1 VIVGDVTATTAI
13 VWARA
18 DRPARMYVDVRS
30 RSESRVV
37 GPTPVGVEGDLTG
50 QVEIGGLRPA
60 SPHTVRVWFSETGA
74 STRSGPAASAR
85 FRTAPEPGAANAVRI
100 AWSGDLAGQN
110 VCRDADEGFPILRTI
125 DEFAPDLFLGLGD
138 MIYADN
144 RCEKVG
150 SYGNAQIKGDFG
162 KAVDLEG
169 FRAHWRYSRE
179 DPHLRALL
187 SRTSYVAVWDDHEV
201 VNDFGPLHDARPQP
215 GGSSNPLLPIG
226 LRAFLEH
233 NPIRK
238 GPETPGRLYRS
249 LRWGRHVELFLLDT
263 RQYRDANAATDDP
276 ALPKT
281 LLGREQRSWLE
292 ASVTASDA
300 TWKVVVSS
308 VPMSIPTG
316 FRAEKRGRD
325 GWANGELGTGFENEL
340 LAILRSF
347 RDAGVRNNVWIT
359 TDVHFATGFRYV
371 PFPESPG
378 FRVHELVTGP
388 LSAGLF
394 PTEAVDPTLR
404 PERLFFWGSSDATSF
419 EDAKRFFNFG
429 VLDFDASGVLTV
441 RVVNTLGEPVHTET
455 LRPQG
460 DR

>member
-1 VIVGDVTATTAI
+1 VIVGDVTATSAV

-18 DRPARMYVDVRS
+18 ERPAGMYVDVRS
-30 RSESRVV
+30 GSGSRIV
-37 GPTPVGVEGDLTG
+37 GPTPVGVEGDLAG

-60 SPHTVRVWFSETGA
+60 SPYSVRVWFAQTGA
-74 STRSGPAASAR
+74 SPRSGPAAVAR
-85 FRTAPEPGAANAVRI
+85 FRTAPDPRASSGVRI

-110 VCRDADEGFPILRTI
+110 VCRDAVEGFPILQTI
-125 DEFAPDLFLGLGD
+125 DEFAPDLFVGLGD

-144 RCEKVG
+144 LCEPVG
-150 SYGNAQIKGDFG
+150 SYGNEQVAGDFG
-162 KAVDLEG
+162 KAEDLEG

-201 VNDFGPLHDARPQP
+201 VNDFGPP
-215 GGSSNPLLPIG
+215 SSPSTPLLPIG

-233 NPIRK
+233 NPIRE

-249 LRWGRHVELFLLDT
+249 LRWGRHAELFLLDT
-263 RQYRDANAATDDP
+263 RQYRDANAAIDDP
-276 ALPKT
+276 ERPKT
-281 LLGREQRSWLE
+281 LLGREQRGWLE
-292 ASVTASDA
+292 ESVAASDA

-316 FRAEKRGRD
+316 FRAEERGRD
-325 GWANGELGTGFENEL
+325 GWANGDLATGFENEL

-371 PFPESPG
+371 PFPESPD
-378 FRVHELVTGP
+378 FRVYEFITGP

-394 PTEAVDPTLR
+394 PTEEVDPTLD
-404 PERLFFWGSSDATSF
+404 PERLFFWGSSEVRSF
-419 EDAKRFFNFG
+419 EEAKRLFNFG
-429 VLDFDASGVLTV
+429 VLDLDESGGLTV
-441 RVVNTLGEPVHTET
+441 RVVNTLGEPVYTQT